1 MMAMREIAE
10 TLELGRAQIVNL
22 PTGRRDGA
30 ASSVRRFESFVL
42 DVHSRELRKGDRA
55 VMLQAQPFEL
65 LRLLLDR
72 AGQIVERDDLRRRL
86 WPDGTVVDYEHGLNA
101 AVKRLRNLLGDDA
114 VQPRF
119 IETIPR
125 RGYRFIAPVF
135 GSHTGSHRPL
145 HTNTNAIRLAVL
157 PFAHVGPVEQMAGG
171 IAEELRAQLARLCMG
186 TVAVISRSSSML
198 FECQARRASAIG
210 DALRAEYLLE
220 GSVRGDGDRARI
232 TVCLIETVGE
242 THVWSETVERR
253 SSGPL
258 SAQVEIATSLA
269 QSLTRKLLA
278 TS

>member
-1 MMAMREIAE
+1 MREMAE

-22 PTGRRDGA
+22 PTVRRDGVPP
-30 ASSVRRFESFVL
+30 SVRRFESFVL
-42 DVHSRELRKGDRA
+42 DIQSRELRRGDHA
-55 VMLQAQPFEL
+55 VMLQTQPFEL

-101 AVKRLRNLLGDDA
+101 AVKRLRNVLGDDA

-135 GSHTGSHRPL
+135 GSHNNSHRPL
-145 HTNTNAIRLAVL
+145 LTSTNARRLAVL
-157 PFAHVGPVEQMAGG
+157 PFAHVGPVEEMAGG
-171 IAEELRAQLARLCMG
+171 IAEELRAQLARLCAG
-186 TVAVISRSSSML
+186 TVAVISRSSSTL
-198 FECQARRASAIG
+198 FEGEARRASAIG
-210 DALRAEYLLE
+210 EALRAEYLLE
-220 GSVRGDGDRARI
+220 GSVRGDGDRVRI
-232 TVCLIETVGE
+232 TVSLIETVGE

-253 SSGPL
+253 ASGPL
-258 SAQVEIATSLA
+258 SAQVEIATALA
-269 QSLTRKLLA
+269 QALARKLLA